1 MTKLTIV
8 VKSPL
13 IIKKGPQAI
22 GEPIVIPDDV
32 HIIGLSPPY
41 AFIGSV
47 EACAGVENYFYV
59 RPGGDASIVVQA
71 AVDYVEELQRSGE
84 TADKEE

>member
-22 GEPIVIPDDV
+22 GEPIIVPDDV

-41 AFIGSV
+41 AFVGSDK
-47 EACAGVENYFYV
+47 EHSGDENYFYV
-59 RPGGDASIVVQA
+59 RPEEDASIVLQA
-71 AVDYVEELQRSGE
+71 AVDYVNAIRRSGDS
-84 TADKEE
+84 TQ